1 MPKLSVELSE
11 FDHKQLKAK
20 AAWLALTQAEIV
32 RRFLR
37 AWFDREIELPGDK
50 TDELLDK

>member
-37 AWFDREIELPGDK
+37 AWFDREIELPEEK
-50 TDELLDK
+50 NELLDK